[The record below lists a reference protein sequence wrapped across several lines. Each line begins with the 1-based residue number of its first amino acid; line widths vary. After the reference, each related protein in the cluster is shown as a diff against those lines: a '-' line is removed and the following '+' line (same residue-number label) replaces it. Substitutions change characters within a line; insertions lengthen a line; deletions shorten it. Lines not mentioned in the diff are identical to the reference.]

1 VVSLTRSSV
10 ISVSI
15 VTADWSMPPIEFH
28 HRLDRVIRSRAQQR
42 SRLIRQIADREG
54 RSQMSKAPRFA
65 LGLAIVA
72 LGFVLIA
79 TVSTVA
85 GMVAIV
91 IGVLVMPWF
100 PGMGMGDS

>member
-1 VVSLTRSSV
+1 M
-10 ISVSI
+10 
-15 VTADWSMPPIEFH
+15 A
-28 HRLDRVIRSRAQQR
+28 
-42 SRLIRQIADREG
+42 
-54 RSQMSKAPRFA
+54 KAPRFA

-72 LGFVLIA
+72 LGFVLVA

-85 GMVAIV
+85 GIVAIV